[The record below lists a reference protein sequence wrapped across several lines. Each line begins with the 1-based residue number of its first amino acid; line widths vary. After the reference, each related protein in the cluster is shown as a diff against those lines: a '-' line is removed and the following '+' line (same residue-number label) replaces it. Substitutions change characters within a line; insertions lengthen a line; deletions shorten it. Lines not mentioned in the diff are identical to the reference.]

1 MISFFSSFRLFLFF
15 FLPIYSNH
23 YFTFLVYYSDKHIY
37 LLLFIS
43 IISFS
48 FPFFSRF
55 LFFYFLLKMLPSMS
69 NSEDPYPDSRL
80 SWDRLR
86 MSILEVCI
94 EKHLVPSLE
103 LDSRRE
109 LVRIGREAIIEEVST
124 YVTQISFGDDFIYS
138 MIQLY

>member
-1 MISFFSSFRLFLFF
+1 M
-15 FLPIYSNH
+15 P
-23 YFTFLVYYSDKHIY
+23 
-37 LLLFIS
+37 
-43 IISFS
+43 
-48 FPFFSRF
+48 
-55 LFFYFLLKMLPSMS
+55 

-109 LVRIGREAIIEEVST
+109 LVRIGREAIIEEVRTFFSK
-124 YVTQISFGDDFIYS
+124 ILFEDNFIYY
-138 MIQLY
+138 IILLY

>member
-1 MISFFSSFRLFLFF
+1 
-15 FLPIYSNH
+15 
-23 YFTFLVYYSDKHIY
+23 
-37 LLLFIS
+37 
-43 IISFS
+43 
-48 FPFFSRF
+48 
-55 LFFYFLLKMLPSMS
+55 MLPSMP

-109 LVRIGREAIIEEVST
+109 LVRIGREAIIEEVL
-124 YVTQISFGDDFIYS
+124 YVHTLLRFYLEMILFIV
-138 MIQLY
+138 